1 MNLDAVKNNV
11 RVALKEDSV
20 RQDLSIKAITK
31 FSKKIVSAELI
42 IREKAIISGKAWLE
56 ESFKQID
63 PAIKVSWRFKEGK
76 EVPKNS
82 IVAKITGNPKAI
94 LSAERTALNFLQFMS
109 GISTKTAL
117 VKSKIKNKKIKLL
130 DTRKTI
136 PGMRAEQ
143 KYATKIG
150 GATNHRFDLSDGLMI
165 KDNHIFATDGL
176 NNISFKKNFNRGK
189 FLEIEVKKLSQLKDA
204 LRLKPDVI
212 MLDNFSKTSIE
223 KALKIINAQTK
234 IEISGIKNESHL
246 EEVSNMN
253 VDFISLGDLTKNI
266 KAIDFSLNFIK

>member
-63 PAIKVSWRFKEGK
+63 PAIKISWRFKEGK

-143 KYATKIG
+143 KYATKVG

-176 NNISFKKNFNRGK
+176 NNISFKKNFIRGK

-212 MLDNFSKTSIE
+212 MLDNFSKTSIK

-246 EEVSNMN
+246 KEVSNMN

>member
-1 MNLDAVKNNV
+1 MNLDVVKKNV

-20 RQDLSIKAITK
+20 RKDLSIKAITK

-63 PAIKVSWRFKEGK
+63 PAIKISWRFKEGK

-143 KYATKIG
+143 KYATKVG

-176 NNISFKKNFNRGK
+176 NNISFKKNFIRGK

-246 EEVSNMN
+246 KEVSNMN

>member
-1 MNLDAVKNNV
+1 MNLEAVKKNV

-20 RQDLSIKAITK
+20 RKDLSIKAITK

-63 PAIKVSWRFKEGK
+63 PAIKISWRFKEGK

-82 IVAKITGNPKAI
+82 IVAKITGNPKSI

-150 GATNHRFDLSDGLMI
+150 GATNHRFDLSDSLMI
-165 KDNHIFATDGL
+165 KDNHIFAADGL

-246 EEVSNMN
+246 KEVSNMN

>member
-1 MNLDAVKNNV
+1 MNLDAVKKNV

-63 PAIKVSWRFKEGK
+63 PAIKISWRFKEGK

-82 IVAKITGNPKAI
+82 IVAKITGNPKSI

-136 PGMRAEQ
+136 PGMRSEQ

-176 NNISFKKNFNRGK
+176 NNISLKKNFNRGK

-212 MLDNFSKTSIE
+212 MLDNFSKTSIK

-246 EEVSNMN
+246 KEVSNMN

-266 KAIDFSLNFIK
+266 KAVDFSLNFIK

>member
-1 MNLDAVKNNV
+1 MNFDAVKRNV

-212 MLDNFSKTSIE
+212 MLDNFSKTSIK

-246 EEVSNMN
+246 KEVSNMN

>member
-1 MNLDAVKNNV
+1 MNFDAVKKNV

-20 RQDLSIKAITK
+20 RRDLSIKAITK

-136 PGMRAEQ
+136 PGMRSEQ

-212 MLDNFSKTSIE
+212 MLDNFSKTSIK

-246 EEVSNMN
+246 KEVSNMN

-266 KAIDFSLNFIK
+266 KAVDFSLNFIK

>member
-1 MNLDAVKNNV
+1 MNFDAVKKNV

-212 MLDNFSKTSIE
+212 MLDNFSKTSIK

-246 EEVSNMN
+246 KEVSNMN

-266 KAIDFSLNFIK
+266 KAVDFSLNFIK

>member
-1 MNLDAVKNNV
+1 MNFDAVKKNV

-165 KDNHIFATDGL
+165 KDNHIFAADGL

-212 MLDNFSKTSIE
+212 MLDNFSKTSIK

-246 EEVSNMN
+246 KEVSNMN

-266 KAIDFSLNFIK
+266 KAVDFSLNFIK

>member
-1 MNLDAVKNNV
+1 MNLDAVKRNV
-11 RVALKEDSV
+11 RVALIEDSV

-212 MLDNFSKTSIE
+212 MLDNFSKTSIK

-246 EEVSNMN
+246 KEVSNMN

>member
-1 MNLDAVKNNV
+1 MNLDAVKKNV

-63 PAIKVSWRFKEGK
+63 PAIKISWRFKEGK

-136 PGMRAEQ
+136 PGMRVEQ

-176 NNISFKKNFNRGK
+176 NNISFKKNFIRGK

-212 MLDNFSKTSIE
+212 MLDNFSKTSIK

-234 IEISGIKNESHL
+234 IEISGVKNESHL
-246 EEVSNMN
+246 KEVSNMN

>member
-1 MNLDAVKNNV
+1 MNLDAVKKNV

-20 RQDLSIKAITK
+20 KQDLSIKAITK

-63 PAIKVSWRFKEGK
+63 PAIKISWRFKEGK

-143 KYATKIG
+143 KYATKVG

-165 KDNHIFATDGL
+165 KDNHIFAADGL

-246 EEVSNMN
+246 KEVSNMN

>member
-1 MNLDAVKNNV
+1 MNFDAVKKNV
-11 RVALKEDSV
+11 RVALKEDRV

-76 EVPKNS
+76 KVPKNS

-212 MLDNFSKTSIE
+212 MLDNFSKTSIK

-246 EEVSNMN
+246 KEVSNMN

-266 KAIDFSLNFIK
+266 KAVDFSLNFIK

>member
-1 MNLDAVKNNV
+1 MNLDAVKKNV

-143 KYATKIG
+143 KYATKVG

-176 NNISFKKNFNRGK
+176 NNISFKKNFIRGK

-246 EEVSNMN
+246 KEVSNMN

>member
-1 MNLDAVKNNV
+1 MNLDAVKKNV

-20 RQDLSIKAITK
+20 KQDLSIKAITK

-63 PAIKVSWRFKEGK
+63 PAIKISWRFKEGN

-143 KYATKIG
+143 KYATKVG

-246 EEVSNMN
+246 KEVSNMN

>member
-1 MNLDAVKNNV
+1 MNLDAVKKNV

-63 PAIKVSWRFKEGK
+63 PAIKISWRFKEGK

-143 KYATKIG
+143 KYATKVG

-176 NNISFKKNFNRGK
+176 NNISFKKNFIRGK

-246 EEVSNMN
+246 KEVSNMN

-266 KAIDFSLNFIK
+266 KAIDFSLNFIR

>member
-1 MNLDAVKNNV
+1 MNLDAVKKNV

-31 FSKKIVSAELI
+31 FSNKIVSAELI

-212 MLDNFSKTSIE
+212 MLDNFSKTSIK

-246 EEVSNMN
+246 KEVSNMN

>member
-1 MNLDAVKNNV
+1 MNLDAVKKNV

-212 MLDNFSKTSIE
+212 MLDNFSKKSIE
-223 KALKIINAQTK
+223 KALKIINTQTK

-246 EEVSNMN
+246 KEVSNMN

>member
-1 MNLDAVKNNV
+1 MNLDAVKKNV

-165 KDNHIFATDGL
+165 KDNHIFAIDGL

-212 MLDNFSKTSIE
+212 MLDNFSKTSIK

-246 EEVSNMN
+246 KEVSNMN

-266 KAIDFSLNFIK
+266 KAVDFSLNFIK

>member
-1 MNLDAVKNNV
+1 MNLDAVKKNV

-82 IVAKITGNPKAI
+82 IVAKITGNPKGI

-136 PGMRAEQ
+136 PGMRVEQ

-165 KDNHIFATDGL
+165 KDNHIFAADGL

-212 MLDNFSKTSIE
+212 MLDNFSKKSIE
-223 KALKIINAQTK
+223 KALKIINTQTK

-246 EEVSNMN
+246 KEVSNMN

>member
-1 MNLDAVKNNV
+1 MNLEAVKKNV

-20 RQDLSIKAITK
+20 RKDLSIKAITK

-63 PAIKVSWRFKEGK
+63 PAIKISWRFKEGK

-82 IVAKITGNPKAI
+82 IVAKITGNPKSI

-176 NNISFKKNFNRGK
+176 NNISFKKNFIRGK

-246 EEVSNMN
+246 KEVSNMN

>member
-1 MNLDAVKNNV
+1 MNFDAVKKNV

-82 IVAKITGNPKAI
+82 IVARITGNPKAI

-212 MLDNFSKTSIE
+212 MLDNFSKTSIK

-246 EEVSNMN
+246 KEVSNMN

-266 KAIDFSLNFIK
+266 KAVDFSLNFIK

>member
-1 MNLDAVKNNV
+1 MNLDVVKKKV

-42 IREKAIISGKAWLE
+42 VREKAIISGKAWLE

-63 PAIKVSWRFKEGK
+63 PAIKVSWRFKEGT

-117 VKSKIKNKKIKLL
+117 VRSKIKNKKIKLL

-150 GATNHRFDLSDGLMI
+150 GATNHRFDLSDGMMI

-212 MLDNFSKTSIE
+212 MLDNFSKASIE
-223 KALKIINAQTK
+223 KALKIINTQTK

-246 EEVSNMN
+246 KEVSNMN

>member
-1 MNLDAVKNNV
+1 MNLDAVKKNV

-136 PGMRAEQ
+136 PGMRSEQ
-143 KYATKIG
+143 KHATKIG

-165 KDNHIFATDGL
+165 KDNHIFAADGL

-212 MLDNFSKTSIE
+212 MLDNFSKTSIK

-246 EEVSNMN
+246 KEVSNMN

>member
-1 MNLDAVKNNV
+1 MNLDAVKRNV
-11 RVALKEDSV
+11 RVALIEDSV

-42 IREKAIISGKAWLE
+42 IREKAIISGKVWLE

-246 EEVSNMN
+246 KEVSNMN

>member
-1 MNLDAVKNNV
+1 MNLDAVKKNV

-63 PAIKVSWRFKEGK
+63 PAIKISWRFKEGK

-143 KYATKIG
+143 KYATKVG

-176 NNISFKKNFNRGK
+176 NNISFKKNFIRGK

-246 EEVSNMN
+246 KEVSNMN

>member
-1 MNLDAVKNNV
+1 MNLDAVKKNV

-63 PAIKVSWRFKEGK
+63 PAIKISWRFKEGK

-176 NNISFKKNFNRGK
+176 NNISFKKNFIRGK

-246 EEVSNMN
+246 KEVSNMN

>member
-1 MNLDAVKNNV
+1 MNLDAVKKNV

-31 FSKKIVSAELI
+31 FSKKNVSAELI

-136 PGMRAEQ
+136 PGMRVEQ

-246 EEVSNMN
+246 KEVSNMN

>member
-1 MNLDAVKNNV
+1 MNFDAVKKNV

-82 IVAKITGNPKAI
+82 IVAKITGNPKVI

-165 KDNHIFATDGL
+165 KDNHIFAIDGL

-212 MLDNFSKTSIE
+212 MLDNFSKTSIK

-246 EEVSNMN
+246 KEVSNMN

-266 KAIDFSLNFIK
+266 KAVDFSLNFIK

>member
-1 MNLDAVKNNV
+1 MNLDAVKKNV

-20 RQDLSIKAITK
+20 KQDLSIKAIKK

-63 PAIKVSWRFKEGK
+63 PAIKISWRFKEGK

-143 KYATKIG
+143 KYATKVG

-176 NNISFKKNFNRGK
+176 NNISFKKNFIRGK

-246 EEVSNMN
+246 KEVSNMN

>member
-1 MNLDAVKNNV
+1 MNLDVVKKKV

-42 IREKAIISGKAWLE
+42 VREKAIISGKAWLE

-82 IVAKITGNPKAI
+82 IVANITGNPKALI
-94 LSAERTALNFLQFMS
+94 SAERTALNFLQFMS

-165 KDNHIFATDGL
+165 KDNHIFASDGL

-212 MLDNFSKTSIE
+212 MLDNFSKTSIK

-246 EEVSNMN
+246 KEVSNMN
-253 VDFISLGDLTKNI
+253 VDFISLGDLTKNV

>member
-1 MNLDAVKNNV
+1 MNFDAVKKNV

-42 IREKAIISGKAWLE
+42 IREKAIISGKAWFE

-212 MLDNFSKTSIE
+212 MLDNFSKTSIK

-246 EEVSNMN
+246 KEVSNMN

-266 KAIDFSLNFIK
+266 KAVDFSLNFIK

>member
-1 MNLDAVKNNV
+1 MNLDAVKKNV

-63 PAIKVSWRFKEGK
+63 PAIKISWRFKEGK

-212 MLDNFSKTSIE
+212 MLDNFSKTSIK

>member
-1 MNLDAVKNNV
+1 MNFDAVKKNV

-165 KDNHIFATDGL
+165 KDNHIFASDGL

-212 MLDNFSKTSIE
+212 MLDNFSKTSIK

-246 EEVSNMN
+246 KEVSNMN

>member
-1 MNLDAVKNNV
+1 MNLDAVKKNV

-20 RQDLSIKAITK
+20 RKDLSIKAIKK

-63 PAIKVSWRFKEGK
+63 PAIKISWRFKEGK

-165 KDNHIFATDGL
+165 KDNHIFASDGL
-176 NNISFKKNFNRGK
+176 NNISFKKNFDRGK

-212 MLDNFSKTSIE
+212 MLDNFSKTSIK
-223 KALKIINAQTK
+223 KALKIINTQTK

-246 EEVSNMN
+246 REVSNMN
-253 VDFISLGDLTKNI
+253 VDFISLGDLTKNV
-266 KAIDFSLNFIK
+266 KAVDFSLNFIK